1 MTRCARRDSIGPAQV
16 EQTPRR
22 GCSALW
28 PPRGYHAL
36 VDRRIADEIA
46 RGWQLLDEGDL
57 EGARA
62 AHGQARRRIENA
74 RQRSGHEPEEGA
86 ELWALAGALAEH
98 DGDAEAALDAYRKA
112 HQREPK
118 EPQYLLWA
126 AELALNA
133 LDQPDTA
140 VALCNQALDVA
151 SDDEDLVHAILL
163 KAEALIGSEHGDGA
177 EDEAREM
184 LEELA
189 GCTIEDP
196 DVWCRA
202 GDIYLTLGE
211 LESAERAYGAALT
224 VDDAWADA
232 HHGLGTVHAERG
244 DQARMAKAWLRV
256 RALDM
261 AAPPSPLHMEL
272 DEFERVAEAAMA
284 ELPPEARTRLE
295 NVPVLI
301 DDMPS
306 EELVADGADP
316 RLLGLFVGVPLPE
329 KSLASNQ
336 VPQIDAIYL
345 FQRNL
350 ENACHSPE
358 HLAEEIRIT
367 VLHETAHFF
376 GLEDDDLGEIGLG

>member
-1 MTRCARRDSIGPAQV
+1 VTLSGLRRPGKLRARWH
-16 EQTPRR
+16 
-22 GCSALW
+22 ALW
-28 PPRGYHAL
+28 PARGYHAL
-36 VDRRIADEIA
+36 VDRRIADEIERA
-46 RGWQLLDEGDL
+46 WGLLDEGDL

-62 AHGQARRRIENA
+62 AHGQARRRAENA
-74 RQRSGHEPEEGA
+74 RQKSGREPEEMA
-86 ELWALAGALAEH
+86 EVWALTGAIAEH
-98 DGDAEAALDAYRKA
+98 DGDADAAMAAYREA
-112 HQREPK
+112 HRRDPEEPRF
-118 EPQYLLWA
+118 LLWA

-133 LDQPDTA
+133 LDEPDTA
-140 VALCNQALDVA
+140 VTLCNQALDVA

-163 KAEALIGSEHGDGA
+163 KAEALIGIEHGDG
-177 EDEAREM
+177 EEGEEEGAREM

-202 GDIYLTLGE
+202 GDIYLAINE
-211 LESAERAYGAALT
+211 LDGAQRAYEAALA
-224 VDDAWADA
+224 VDAAWADA
-232 HHGLGTVHAERG
+232 LHGLGTVHAERG

-256 RALDM
+256 RALDL
-261 AAPPSPLHMEL
+261 AAPPSPLHMSR

-284 ELPPEARTRLE
+284 ELPPEAIARLE

-306 EELVADGADP
+306 EELVNEGTDP

-350 ENACHSPE
+350 ENACYSAE

-367 VLHETAHFF
+367 VLHETAHYF
-376 GLEDDDLGEIGLG
+376 GLEDDDLGAIGLG

>member
-1 MTRCARRDSIGPAQV
+1 
-16 EQTPRR
+16 
-22 GCSALW
+22 
-28 PPRGYHAL
+28 

-46 RGWQLLDEGDL
+46 RGWELLDEGDL

-62 AHGQARRRIENA
+62 AHGQARRRVENA

-86 ELWALAGALAEH
+86 ELWALAGAIAQH
-98 DGDAEAALDAYRKA
+98 DGDVEAAMDAFRKA
-112 HQREPK
+112 HQRDPK

-133 LDQPDTA
+133 LDAPDTA
-140 VALCNQALDVA
+140 LALCNQALDVA

-163 KAEALIGSEHGDGA
+163 KAEALIGSEHGDGE
-177 EDEAREM
+177 EDEARAM

-202 GDIYLTLGE
+202 GDIYLALGE
-211 LESAERAYGAALT
+211 LASAERAYEAALA

-232 HHGLGTVHAERG
+232 LHGLGTVHAERG

-256 RALDM
+256 RELDM
-261 AAPPSPLHMEL
+261 GAPPSPLHMEL
-272 DEFERVAEAAMA
+272 DEFERVAEAALA

-306 EELVADGADP
+306 EELVTEGTDP

-329 KSLASNQ
+329 KSVASNQ

-345 FQRNL
+345 YQRNL
-350 ENACHSPE
+350 ENSCHSPE

-376 GLEDDDLGEIGLG
+376 GLEDDDLGVIGLG